1 MTDRDTFAAAA
12 LTGWLASQQTVISK
26 KEMAMRAYDY
36 ADAMLRERERTNHD
50 AVPEA
55 TARTDAD
62 RDRTDKA
69 AARPGEGTGDI
80 PCSRA
85 REIAAWAVYVNG
97 EYDSSYGPDAI
108 DEALEI
114 AADCSGEVVP
124 LYRTPQSHATPGEGS
139 VHDVCT
145 LTAEER
151 EAIADAIR
159 RLWGFDCAATL
170 RSLLERLA

>member
-1 MTDRDTFAAAA
+1 MTDRDTLAAAA
-12 LTGWLASQQTVISK
+12 LTGLLANEGEGPSLSNTC
-26 KEMAMRAYDY
+26 AYAY
-36 ADAMLRERERTNHD
+36 RIADAMLRERERTNHD
-50 AVPEA
+50 AAPAA

-62 RDRTDKA
+62 RDRTDNA

-80 PCSRA
+80 PCPRA